1 MNKSMGIELL
11 TLAGAFATTTAVD
24 LTTDLPWWGSVMI
37 GAVVPLAMMAF
48 KLTIML
54 LHHYGKISDKT
65 YEFLGGIIQDYQDDG
80 KLNGSNKKPADEGTK
95 TDESKEDKTK

>member
-24 LTTDLPWWGSVMI
+24 LTTDLPWWGSVLI

-80 KLNGSNKKPADEGTK
+80 KLNGSKKPAEETK
-95 TDESKEDKTK
+95 PDESKKEEGKK